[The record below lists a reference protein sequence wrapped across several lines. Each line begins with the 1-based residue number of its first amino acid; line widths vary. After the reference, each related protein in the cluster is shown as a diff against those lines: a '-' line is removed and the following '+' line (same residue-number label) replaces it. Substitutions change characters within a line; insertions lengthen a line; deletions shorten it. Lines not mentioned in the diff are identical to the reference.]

1 MECEAWE
8 RFADREPHQPVRR
21 KCLPQ
26 RNGSA
31 NGQFWVR
38 PSLREIRRRYCYD
51 GHRYRQFTE
60 CLQADRL
67 RAWQTGPGAPPRQN
81 PIRASGGR
89 LRLLRA
95 IHKAAPDL
103 SQAAD
108 STKGQW
114 HKIVGTEKPAE
125 TPEPGY
131 QWNYGAD
138 WSAEDGVVYGT
149 WSQQQ
154 RPQPYPSW
162 SWVEGEGWVPPV
174 AQPNGDY
181 YWDEEAQAWKEEVL

>member
-1 MECEAWE
+1 MTMAKVENGE
-8 RFADREPHQPVRR
+8 VTLVG
-21 KCLPQ
+21 LPI
-26 RNGSA
+26 N
-31 NGQFWVR
+31 
-38 PSLREIRRRYCYD
+38 LRS
-51 GHRYRQFTE
+51 FN
-60 CLQADRL
+60 
-67 RAWQTGPGAPPRQN
+67 RAELKRMG
-81 PIRASGGR
+81 
-89 LRLLRA
+89 
-95 IHKAAPDL
+95 
-103 SQAAD
+103 
-108 STKGQW
+108 W